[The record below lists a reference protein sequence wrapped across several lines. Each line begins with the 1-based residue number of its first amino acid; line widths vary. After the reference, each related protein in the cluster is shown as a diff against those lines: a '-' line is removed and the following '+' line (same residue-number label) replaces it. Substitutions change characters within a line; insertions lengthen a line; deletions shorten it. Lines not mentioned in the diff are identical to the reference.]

1 MSTNARLRNFGHST
15 LFQTYPNRN
24 KRYLTQ
30 LGCPNSLLCQ
40 SSSLCYCP
48 GRLKSC
54 PNSNNCKNYNKN
66 RRHYYICIFLEKKNS
81 YMYKKMQKKDFLYI
95 FLCVL
100 LPLPLPLPPKGE
112 RGFPFRGG
120 NQTKI

>member
-1 MSTNARLRNFGHST
+1 MSTNARLRNFSHST

-40 SSSLCYCP
+40 SSSIGYCP

-54 PNSNNCKNYNKN
+54 PNSNNCKNYNKK
-66 RRHYYICIFLEKKNS
+66 RRHYSICIFLEKKNS
-81 YMYKKMQKKDFLYI
+81 YMYKKMHKKDFLYI

-100 LPLPLPLPPKGE
+100 PFGE
-112 RGFPFRGG
+112 GMRQRFKKAMSRFELL
-120 NQTKI
+120 